1 MSEGFTEKV
10 QSGSV
15 SALDKCTIAL
25 QNSSVSDVPQPSC
38 IHDQGGGEN
47 NWNLDTEPI
56 EDKNPFSGFSE
67 EHLNKLDEVLSS
79 AEVRQILQQ
88 SVTEFGI
95 NMDLNNSIPSTSHD
109 DDGSQESS
117 DGDAKPMELDQAA
130 VASTFIDHAY
140 CMPADRMPKV
150 KTSVSPVLS
159 LTKMPIVET
168 GSSPVVSAVIS
179 PAVALMPL
187 ISGILPKPLEKSAKS
202 SDDEIEGAAEPST
215 TSPRKSSRKRE
226 NKKYSEEEWETSPS
240 PRGRGRGR
248 GRGKSMFDDNVGNKR
263 QSTRISDMRQREMAE
278 KILKENRQA
287 LEAEKAQLAQEDTQG
302 SRTGTLDTKTDT
314 PRGRPRK
321 TVKDGEVEKEQ
332 LVQEEGTTESPRGR
346 TRQAAKEKEVEKEQL
361 AQKETEATRQI
372 AKDGI
377 AEKEQHSQEET
388 KAESPRGRMQKAA
401 KDNDVEKDEDK
412 EEKET
417 MENDEEEKETSNKG
431 GKTTEKGKA
440 GKKVKGNNAVG
451 KKEKAM
457 KVDAV
462 DENEDKNEEGDE
474 NIDVEEDDKE
484 IKDDKNKK
492 KVKKKV
498 GKKGPVT
505 CENDEKKENENK
517 VGNAIKVKGKKGK
530 LKMQVKKKVKRV
542 GKFKKEEGEQD
553 KESEEEQN
561 ESVPKKKVTKKL
573 LKKKAIVKVSK
584 LIKKK
589 TLVKIKKGKLK
600 KKAEEKKN
608 ENEEESKTDKSSPK
622 KKKMKKLT
630 TGDSIKN
637 EGKLPG
643 KKKKGK
649 VESEESS
656 SKKGAD
662 EEEGGKVK
670 VKRKRDGN
678 AEVDEQGNEKGEKQ
692 SIKKDFSKKNGQSD
706 MGMKTDEEDEI
717 PLKKLKK
724 NADQAKLKEE
734 IKKKK
739 KREQTEKNNDVPL
752 KKLKT
757 DKQKKESSKEG
768 LDRSTTKTDSEQESV
783 NMKKDKGKETDSRRK
798 SVIVKDLVD
807 KGDGKVEKRR
817 DSKDSKSSYDSK
829 DGKHYHHHHHTHGHS
844 HSIERRDSKDYA
856 KHHKD
861 EKHGQRHESVES
873 KDSSVSG
880 DKKCESKEKVTPIK
894 SIDYKDFVKSLK
906 AEKKKRKSEDI
917 IFDPTVTDLFK
928 PDVIKSKE
936 EPAKEADK
944 LLDKNKKD
952 LLDSKEVNKDCIGS
966 VIEQTVKVELPESSS
981 HKSNSDL
988 AKELDFQEFIKSED
1002 YDIKKDDTASVE
1014 IKAQNVCDS
1023 NTGSEANVYNEDIK
1037 DNSVFTD
1044 SLKNE
1049 ENVKEELEE
1058 TKLVPK
1064 VINITLP
1071 KGLEKSLQEKDG
1083 SKEQEVNTTL
1093 VVSVSME
1100 ELDKSKGKE
1109 QSEQAPKDTEKE
1121 KHRENVEK
1129 RRISKDLE
1137 GNKDGE
1143 ANSKEDSSKPLLKK
1157 EIDMTTNKEIQR
1169 KDSGRALRES
1179 SRKSLALIESLKEKP
1194 GKECEEEEI
1203 DDVSFEDDENDE
1215 TWEDPSKLYC
1225 ICRQPHDKRFMICC
1239 DRCEEWYHGKC
1250 VGISAATGKEMELNN
1265 EEYICLKCSGKE
1277 DLNKKSLTG
1286 NQRTESQDSNKGKS
1300 EPTPLLERLQAE
1312 EAFKIESK
1320 KVEETKKG
1328 SGQESV
1334 KSNVSKKRRDNL
1346 GQIQKRSP
1354 EKSDDKKKRFKHFRE
1369 SLEKSI
1375 KEKSSSYQ
1383 QCMGEDCK
1391 NEARKDSI
1399 YCSNECIVK
1408 HAQNALKVLQKS
1420 QETGSAKSQ
1429 IKDAGGSERVA
1440 VVDRKTGQV
1449 LSGSKAPSKAELE
1462 KWLENHPTYE
1472 VFAPSSKVTSSKKT
1486 EDKGSSQK
1494 EKKEKEKDKH
1504 LAEKVKDKPK
1514 DSRNSTDSKTPA
1526 KTAEGPDPVRL
1537 NVRKSLRD
1545 ALAGRSEGADDVM
1558 LSSSE
1563 IKGIALAIEEELFK
1577 YFRDTGHKYKAKYR
1591 SLIFNIKDPKN
1602 FGLFRKILSRRLK
1615 PYKLVRMSPEELA
1628 SQELAKW
1635 RAQEAKHTL
1644 QMIEKTE
1651 TEHSKESTHVVK
1663 KTHKG
1668 EVEVEE
1674 EQDLS
1679 SLVEAKKEPLKIDPK
1694 ADLLSELIPDT
1705 TDQHRQHLFDL
1716 NCKICTG
1723 KMANPDESTPSKIVQ
1738 KTEVTIKSPEME
1750 KKEEEAKEKPMP
1762 PEDVVRE
1769 VMKAI
1774 QRAKREADSSSARQ
1788 VTVRSPDSA
1797 LQSGL
1802 EKKATFTPSGP
1813 MLWKGF
1819 VFMQEVSKFVTT
1831 AYRITGPTD
1840 HLELPDTIHVCGRIN
1855 PEQVWDYLS
1864 KIKQTGSKDICAIRF
1879 IPGSQEEKTAYIHLY
1894 SYLNSRSRCG
1904 VVGNASKLIKD
1915 FYIVPLASHSKIPS
1929 VLKPFEGPGFE
1940 ENRPHMLI
1948 GVIVRQKPKQP
1959 GAVSKEPVE
1968 VKHQH
1973 QAPQDPRKQKVA
1985 EKVVKKVPA
1994 SYTPTS
2000 TTQPPKVRG
2009 PGTPTSGK
2017 RSASSTPQ
2025 TSSSTPAST
2034 PKSVS
2039 SSSEKGV
2046 KPSRSITQDR
2056 IIKEYSNVEEA
2067 EEDSP
2072 YEPPDSGP
2080 NEDDEAYDPER
2091 EEEKNKSKTT
2101 TSMPKPKQGT
2111 GVIGGETMSKIIQ
2124 KIAMSKNP
2132 AEATAAMVAA
2142 LASTKGLGN
2151 QRRLLMELTQKIDQQ
2166 KKLLEAK
2173 RREVQG
2179 GDLAGVVAAT
2189 GMETLAVSTNI
2200 SSQSITVGSP
2210 VVSIPVTSTAV
2221 ESIAVSS
2228 VVTTAAAVGTALA
2241 STVISKP
2248 DVALIVHP
2256 SHSATT
2262 SNVDV
2267 KISVP
2272 TAISDSKFTSS
2283 LSSVGLSNVQEQPGT
2298 LDVKQNFESSTLADS
2313 AVSSEMQNE
2322 IIKVGSVGLIVNE
2335 KDKEKQLN
2343 SRKRVESS
2351 FKVPESGDNAVSSS
2365 VSVKDEA
2372 SKIKEEEEPESE
2384 TPSELPTALQSL
2396 FSFIPSGSVS
2406 GLKIIK
2412 TKIPVTYSSGPK
2424 KSEKDASIV
2433 STTKTSENVV
2443 SSETSLKPN
2452 GQEQNSVVSIVKSDV
2467 SATSSTEKLVQDQK
2481 VSGTIKVESTG
2492 PEKKSKTK
2500 TFLGFEYDSDSSEG
2514 SFEGFDVD
2522 DVRKESPRKK
2532 SSRVSSKQID
2542 TVVIPGLGSLD
2553 QCFMEDKPS
2562 EHKEPDSTDPDA
2574 LTDFGDTDIRIGQQ
2588 RWQQPLGNI
2597 EPDLDLPNED
2607 QDLRKGF
2614 DKDMRFDQDMR
2625 QPMVDVDERIQGPI
2639 YLQPLPPGVHP
2650 GPPGGLHIRP
2660 PMPGEPQDIDQRIT
2674 PFPFPGPPGIRP
2686 RLPFMALNQPPPPG
2700 EDWQPGQP
2708 APPPLPPRPLI
2719 RPPPPPLPPH
2729 PPEPTE
2735 KEQPSEMAED
2745 SDMRS
2750 TSASEKSGDPDKE
2763 EKEKQKGKAKIKGK
2777 DKKKDS
2783 SELTSDERLKQIVL
2797 QIASQPQPPPMKPPP
2812 VPPVAMSPVGSLS
2825 SQGIMPPHQGP
2836 VLSEGMMPLHSSMQP
2851 ISQGIPGM
2859 NLGPGPMQPGLDH
2872 HWQGP
2877 YTEANM
2883 PTISEIHSSG
2893 VPPMSRESYQ
2903 PSSSSINST
2912 AVMQHQP
2919 SIPSLLDLPSQSVG
2933 STQLPSRSH
2942 VERDRFSHRSRSPH
2956 VSQEDIDY
2964 SEDYNKPRNGY
2975 PRASMSRPERGSR
2988 SEFRGHGRG
2997 RIRGH
3002 DRDWH
3007 GESGGR
3013 DRDQRQGGHRLEGRS
3028 RHSSMDYSEY

>member
-10 QSGSV
+10 QSCSV
-15 SALDKCTIAL
+15 SAQDKSTSVL
-25 QNSSVSDVPQPSC
+25 HNSSVSDVPQPSQDHC
-38 IHDQGGGEN
+38 GAEN

-109 DDGSQESS
+109 EDVSQESS
-117 DGDAKPMELDQAA
+117 DGDANPMDQAPA
-130 VASTFIDHAY
+130 ASTFIDHAY
-140 CMPADRMPKV
+140 CMPADRMPKI
-150 KTSVSPVLS
+150 KTNVSPGLS
-159 LTKMPIVET
+159 VTKMPMVET
-168 GSSPVVSAVIS
+168 CSSPVVAAVLS
-179 PAVALMPL
+179 PGVASMPL
-187 ISGILPKPLEKSAKS
+187 IPSVLPKAIEKSGKS
-202 SDDEIEGAAEPST
+202 SDEETEGAAETST
-215 TSPRKSSRKRE
+215 ASPRKSSRKRE

-248 GRGKSMFDDNVGNKR
+248 GRGKSVFDDGAGNKR

-287 LEAEKAQLAQEDTQG
+287 LEAEKAQLAQEDT
-302 SRTGTLDTKTDT
+302 KTDL

-321 TVKDGEVEKEQ
+321 SIKDGEVEKDQFVQDEDTTESPRGCPRQAAKDEEVEKEDLAQKEEEAADPLECTKQISKEGEIEKEQ
-332 LVQEEGTTESPRGR
+332 HSQEDAKAESPRGR
-346 TRQAAKEKEVEKEQL
+346 TR
-361 AQKETEATRQI
+361 
-372 AKDGI
+372 
-377 AEKEQHSQEET
+377 
-388 KAESPRGRMQKAA
+388 KAA
-401 KDNDVEKDEDK
+401 KDNEVDKDDEK

-417 MENDEEEKETSNKG
+417 VENDEEEKETPK
-431 GKTTEKGKA
+431 KPTETGIV
-440 GKKVKGNNAVG
+440 GKKVTGKNAVG
-451 KKEKAM
+451 KKEKA
-457 KVDAV
+457 KKEDAM
-462 DENEDKNEEGDE
+462 DENEDKDE
-474 NIDVEEDDKE
+474 AVDNVDVGDDKEE
-484 IKDDKNKK
+484 IKDDKVKK

-498 GKKGPVT
+498 GKKGAVT
-505 CENDEKKENENK
+505 HENDGKNVKE
-517 VGNAIKVKGKKGK
+517 VGNKMKGKGKKGK
-530 LKMQVKKKVKRV
+530 LKVQGKKKVKAV
-542 GKFKKEEGEQD
+542 GKFKKVEGEQD
-553 KESEEEQN
+553 TESEEEEK

-573 LKKKAIVKVSK
+573 LKKKVIVKVNK
-584 LIKKK
+584 LLKKK
-589 TLVKIKKGKLK
+589 TIVKMKKCKLK

-608 ENEEESKTDKSSPK
+608 EEESVADESSPK
-622 KKKMKKLT
+622 KKKMKKGT
-630 TGDSIKN
+630 TGDGSKN
-637 EGKLPG
+637 EVKSPG
-643 KKKKGK
+643 KKKKRK
-649 VESEESS
+649 VDSDESS
-656 SKKGAD
+656 NKNGD
-662 EEEGGKVK
+662 EEEEGGKMK
-670 VKRKRDGN
+670 VKRKRVAN
-678 AEVDEQGNEKGEKQ
+678 AEVDEQCDEKGEKKN
-692 SIKKDFSKKNGQSD
+692 IKKDLSKQNGQS
-706 MGMKTDEEDEI
+706 GMKTDEEDEI

-739 KREQTEKNNDVPL
+739 KRKQTEKNDDVPL
-752 KKLKT
+752 KKLKS
-757 DKQKKESSKEG
+757 DLQEKESSKEG
-768 LDRSTTKTDSEQESV
+768 LDNSTTKTDSEQESV
-783 NMKKDKGKETDSRRK
+783 NMKKDKCKDIDSRRK
-798 SVIVKDLVD
+798 SVIDKDSVE
-807 KGDGKVEKRR
+807 KGGSKVEKRR

-829 DGKHYHHHHHTHGHS
+829 DGKHHHHHHHAHGHS
-844 HSIERRDSKDYA
+844 FSIERRDSKDHT

-861 EKHGQRHESVES
+861 EKHGHRHESVES
-873 KDSSVSG
+873 RDSSVSG

-906 AEKKKRKSEDI
+906 AEKKKRKSEEI

-928 PDVIKSKE
+928 PDVIKTKE
-936 EPAKEADK
+936 EPVKEADK

-952 LLDSKEVNKDCIGS
+952 LFDSKEVNKDCIGS
-966 VIEQTVKVELPESSS
+966 VLEQTVKVELSESSS
-981 HKSNSDL
+981 HKSSSDL
-988 AKELDFQEFIKSED
+988 TKERDFQEFIKRED
-1002 YDIKKDDTASVE
+1002 SDVNKDEMASVE
-1014 IKAQNVCDS
+1014 VKADNVSDS
-1023 NTGSEANVYNEDIK
+1023 NTLNVANIYIEDNK

-1044 SLKNE
+1044 LVKNK
-1049 ENVKEELEE
+1049 ENIKEELEE

-1064 VINITLP
+1064 VIEVAVP
-1071 KGLEKSLQEKDG
+1071 KRLEKSVKEKEDLN
-1083 SKEQEVNTTL
+1083 EQEIKGL
-1093 VVSVSME
+1093 VVSISTE
-1100 ELDKSKGKE
+1100 EEHDIS
-1109 QSEQAPKDTEKE
+1109 SVDTEKV
-1121 KHRENVEK
+1121 KQGDDVEK
-1129 RRISKDLE
+1129 TRISKDLE
-1137 GNKDGE
+1137 RNKEGE
-1143 ANSKEDSSKPLLKK
+1143 EDNSKLFLKK
-1157 EIDMTTNKEIQR
+1157 EVDMTTNKELQR

-1194 GKECEEEEI
+1194 AKEIEEEEI
-1203 DDVSFEDDENDE
+1203 DDVTFEDDQNDE

-1225 ICRQPHDKRFMICC
+1225 ICRQPHNKRFMICC
-1239 DRCEEWYHGKC
+1239 DKCEEWYHGKC
-1250 VGISAATGKEMELNN
+1250 VGISATTGKEMELNN
-1265 EEYICLKCSGKE
+1265 EEYICLKCKGKE
-1277 DLNKKSLTG
+1277 ELNKKSLQTG
-1286 NQRTESQDSNKGKS
+1286 NQRTDSRDSNKGKS

-1320 KVEETKKG
+1320 KVEEIKR
-1328 SGQESV
+1328 SSSQESA
-1334 KSNVSKKRRDNL
+1334 KSNMSKKSNL
-1346 GQIQKRSP
+1346 GSIQKLSP
-1354 EKSDDKKKRFKHFRE
+1354 EKLDDKKKRFKHFRE
-1369 SLEKSI
+1369 SLEKAI

-1383 QCMGEDCK
+1383 QCMGEECQ

-1420 QETGSAKSQ
+1420 HETGSAKIP

-1472 VFAPSSKVTSSKKT
+1472 VFAPSSKVTPSKKT

-1494 EKKEKEKDKH
+1494 EKEKKDKEKDKQ
-1504 LAEKVKDKPK
+1504 AVEKVKDRPK
-1514 DSRNSTDSKTPA
+1514 DTRNSTDSKPPV
-1526 KTAEGPDPVRL
+1526 KTTEGPDPVRL

-1602 FGLFRKILSRRLK
+1602 CGLFRKILSRRLK

-1679 SLVEAKKEPLKIDPK
+1679 SLVEAKKDPLKIDPK

-1723 KMANPDESTPSKIVQ
+1723 KMANPDESAQSKIVQ
-1738 KTEVTIKSPEME
+1738 KTEVAIKSPEME
-1750 KKEEEAKEKPMP
+1750 KEEAKEKPIP
-1762 PEDVVRE
+1762 PEEVVRE

-1774 QRAKREADSSSARQ
+1774 QRAKREADSSTARQ

-1819 VFMQEVSKFVTT
+1819 IFMQEVSKFVTT

-1840 HLELPDTIHVCGRIN
+1840 HMELPDTIHVCGRIN

-1929 VLKPFEGPGFE
+1929 VLKPFDGPGFE

-1959 GAVSKEPVE
+1959 STVSKEPVE

-1985 EKVVKKVPA
+1985 DKVVKKAPA

-2046 KPSRSITQDR
+2046 KPSKSIIQDR

-2091 EEEKNKSKTT
+2091 EDEKNKPKST
-2101 TSMPKPKQGT
+2101 TSVPKSKQGA

-2151 QRRLLMELTQKIDQQ
+2151 QRRLLMELTQNIDQQ

-2179 GDLAGVVAAT
+2179 GDLAGVGAT
-2189 GMETLAVSTNI
+2189 TDSMTAGPSVVSTAI
-2200 SSQSITVGSP
+2200 
-2210 VVSIPVTSTAV
+2210 
-2221 ESIAVSS
+2221 ESVAVSS
-2228 VVTTAAAVGTALA
+2228 FVTTSAAVGRALA
-2241 STVISKP
+2241 STVVSMP
-2248 DVALIVHP
+2248 DVTFSVQP
-2256 SHSATT
+2256 SHSVTT

-2272 TAISDSKFTSS
+2272 TAVSDSNFTSS
-2283 LSSVGLSNVQEQPGT
+2283 SSSVGLNSVQDQPST
-2298 LDVKQNFESSTLADS
+2298 QDVKPKFESSSIAGS
-2313 AVSSEMQNE
+2313 AVSSGMQNE
-2322 IIKVGSVGLIVNE
+2322 VTNVGSVGLTVNE
-2335 KDKEKQLN
+2335 KDQEKQSN
-2343 SRKRVESS
+2343 SRKQVESS
-2351 FKVPESGDNAVSSS
+2351 FKVSETADNAVSSS
-2365 VSVKDEA
+2365 ISVKDEA
-2372 SKIKEEEEPESE
+2372 SKVKEEEEPESE
-2384 TPSELPTALQSL
+2384 TPAELPTALQSL

-2406 GLKIIK
+2406 GLKIIR

-2424 KSEKDASIV
+2424 KPEKDASIV
-2433 STTKTSENVV
+2433 SQTNSSVIAV
-2443 SSETSLKPN
+2443 CSETSVKSN
-2452 GQEQNSVVSIVKSDV
+2452 DQDQTSVVSIETSDV
-2467 SATSSTEKLVQDQK
+2467 SATGSTEKVVQDQK
-2481 VSGTIKVESTG
+2481 VSGTTKAEPTG

-2532 SSRVSSKQID
+2532 SSRASSKQID
-2542 TVVIPGLGSLD
+2542 TVAIPGLGSLD
-2553 QCFMEDKPS
+2553 QLIEDNPS
-2562 EHKEPDSTDPDA
+2562 EQKEPDSTDPNA
-2574 LTDFGDTDIRIGQQ
+2574 VTDFGDTDIRIGQQ
-2588 RWQQPLGNI
+2588 PWRQPLGNI
-2597 EPDLDLPNED
+2597 KPDIDLPDED
-2607 QDLRKGF
+2607 QDLRQGF
-2614 DKDMRFDQDMR
+2614 GQDMRFDQDMR
-2625 QPMVDVDERIQGPI
+2625 HSLVDVDERIQGPL
-2639 YLQPLPPGVHP
+2639 YLQPLPPGVHS
-2650 GPPGGLHIRP
+2650 GRPGGLPIRP
-2660 PMPGEPQDIDQRIT
+2660 PMPGEPQDIDQRIA

-2750 TSASEKSGDPDKE
+2750 VSVSEKNGDQEKD
-2763 EKEKQKGKAKIKGK
+2763 EKEKQKGKAKMK
-2777 DKKKDS
+2777 DKNKRKHS

-2797 QIASQPQPPPMKPPP
+2797 QIASQPQPAPMKPPP
-2812 VPPVAMSPVGSLS
+2812 VPPVAMGPMS
-2825 SQGIMPPHQGP
+2825 SQGIMSPHQGP
-2836 VLSEGMMPLHSSMQP
+2836 LLSEGMMPLHSSLQP
-2851 ISQGIPGM
+2851 ISQGIPGV
-2859 NLGPGPMQPGLDH
+2859 NLGPGPMQPGHDH
-2872 HWQGP
+2872 HWQCT

-2883 PTISEIHSSG
+2883 PPMSEIHSSG
-2893 VPPMSRESYQ
+2893 MPPMCRESYQ
-2903 PSSSSINST
+2903 PSSSGINST

-2919 SIPSLLDLPSQSVG
+2919 SIPSLLDLPAQSVG
-2933 STQLPSRSH
+2933 STQLPSRPH
-2942 VERDRFSHRSRSPH
+2942 IERDRFRPRSRSPH

-2964 SEDYNKPRNGY
+2964 SENYNKPRDGY
-2975 PRASMSRPERGSR
+2975 PRSSMSRPERGNR
-2988 SEFRGHGRG
+2988 NDFRGRSRG
-2997 RIRGH
+2997 RARGH
-3002 DRDWH
+3002 NRDWH

-3013 DRDQRQGGHRLEGRS
+3013 DGGQRRGGHHPEGRS